1 MKFFIS
7 LCFMFK
13 SVIWCARQF
22 FFMHIL
28 ISLYISTRLGHTWL
42 HDPFSAC
49 FCFFCSSLLL
59 RYLIRWKN
67 IVFSLYARINLFYF
81 LCFDAQLLVAC
92 CLLVHVMYPKEIWL
106 YHSLALIPSATRTIH
121 ESRSRCHINLI
132 RHHLLSGLFV
142 RMTHRKTSKV
152 RVIINN

>member
-1 MKFFIS
+1 MCSTVLFYAHSYKLVHKHASWPHLVARPFLSLFLFFLFILTAAVFNS
-7 LCFMFK
+7 LE
-13 SVIWCARQF
+13 
-22 FFMHIL
+22 
-28 ISLYISTRLGHTWL
+28 
-42 HDPFSAC
+42 
-49 FCFFCSSLLL
+49 
-59 RYLIRWKN
+59 KN

-121 ESRSRCHINLI
+121 ESRSGCHINLI